1 MFILR
6 LLIAALI
13 VSYIIWLFYNRVMGK
28 NLGLSKV
35 ATWVLAATF
44 LIYLILSGLSY
55 FVEGF

>member
-6 LLIAALI
+6 LLIAALV
-13 VSYIIWLFYNRVMGK
+13 VSYVIWLFYNRVMGK

>member
-6 LLIAALI
+6 LLIAAMI
-13 VSYIIWLFYNRVMGK
+13 VSYVIWLFYNRVMGK

>member
-6 LLIAALI
+6 LLIAALV
-13 VSYIIWLFYNRVMGK
+13 VSYVIWLFYNRVMGK

-44 LIYLILSGLSY
+44 MIYLILSGLSY

>member
-6 LLIAALI
+6 LLIAAI
-13 VSYIIWLFYNRVMGK
+13 VVSYVIWLFYNRVMGK

>member
-6 LLIAALI
+6 LLIAALV

-35 ATWVLAATF
+35 ATWVMTATF
-44 LIYLILSGLSY
+44 LVYLILSLLSY
-55 FVEGF
+55 TVEGF

>member
-6 LLIAALI
+6 LLIAAMV
-13 VSYIIWLFYNRVMGK
+13 VSYVIWLFYDRVMGK

-44 LIYLILSGLSY
+44 MIYLILSGLSY

>member
-6 LLIAALI
+6 LLIAALV

-35 ATWVLAATF
+35 TTWVIAATF
-44 LIYLILSGLSY
+44 LIYLILSVLSY
-55 FVEGF
+55 IVEGF

>member
-6 LLIAALI
+6 LLIAAMV
-13 VSYIIWLFYNRVMGK
+13 VSYVIWLFYNRVMGK
-28 NLGLSKV
+28 NFGLSKV

>member
-6 LLIAALI
+6 LLIAAMV
-13 VSYIIWLFYNRVMGK
+13 VSYVIWLFYNRVMGK

-44 LIYLILSGLSY
+44 LIYLVLSGVSY

>member
-6 LLIAALI
+6 LLIAAMV
-13 VSYIIWLFYNRVMGK
+13 VSYAIWLFYNRVMGK

-44 LIYLILSGLSY
+44 LIYLVLSGLSY

>member
-6 LLIAALI
+6 LLIAAMV
-13 VSYIIWLFYNRVMGK
+13 VSYVIWLFYNRVMGK

-44 LIYLILSGLSY
+44 IIYLVLSGLSY

>member
-6 LLIAALI
+6 LLIAALV

-35 ATWVLAATF
+35 ATWVIATTF

-55 FVEGF
+55 IAEGF

>member
-6 LLIAALI
+6 LLIVAMV
-13 VSYIIWLFYNRVMGK
+13 VSYVIWLFYNRVLGK
-28 NLGLSKV
+28 NLGFSKV
-35 ATWVLAATF
+35 STWVLAATF

>member
-6 LLIAALI
+6 LLIAAMV

-55 FVEGF
+55 FIEGF

>member
-6 LLIAALI
+6 LLIAGLV

>member
-6 LLIAALI
+6 LLIAALV
-13 VSYIIWLFYNRVMGK
+13 VSYVIWLFYNRVMGK

-44 LIYLILSGLSY
+44 LIYLVLSGLSY

>member
-6 LLIAALI
+6 LLIAAMVI
-13 VSYIIWLFYNRVMGK
+13 SYVIWLFYNRVMGK

>member
-6 LLIAALI
+6 LLITALV

-35 ATWVLAATF
+35 ATWVIAATF
-44 LIYLILSGLSY
+44 LIYLILSLLSY
-55 FVEGF
+55 TVEGF

>member
-6 LLIAALI
+6 LLIAAMV
-13 VSYIIWLFYNRVMGK
+13 VSYVIWLFYNRIMGR

>member
-6 LLIAALI
+6 LLIAALV

-44 LIYLILSGLSY
+44 LIYLILSVLS
-55 FVEGF
+55 FIVEDF

>member
-6 LLIAALI
+6 LLIAAMV
-13 VSYIIWLFYNRVMGK
+13 VSYVIWFFYNRVMGK

>member
-6 LLIAALI
+6 LLIAAMV
-13 VSYIIWLFYNRVMGK
+13 VSYVIWLFYNRVMGK

-35 ATWVLAATF
+35 TTWVLAATF
-44 LIYLILSGLSY
+44 LIYLVLSGLSY

>member
-6 LLIAALI
+6 LLIAAMV
-13 VSYIIWLFYNRVMGK
+13 VSYVIWLFYNRVMGK
-28 NLGLSKV
+28 NLGFSKV

-44 LIYLILSGLSY
+44 LIYLVLSGLSY

>member
-6 LLIAALI
+6 LLIAAFV

>member
-6 LLIAALI
+6 LLIAAMV
-13 VSYIIWLFYNRVMGK
+13 VSYVIWLFYNRVMGK

-44 LIYLILSGLSY
+44 LIFLILSGLSY

>member
-6 LLIAALI
+6 LLIAALV
-13 VSYIIWLFYNRVMGK
+13 VSYVIWLFYNRVMGK

-35 ATWVLAATF
+35 ATWVLVVTL

-55 FVEGF
+55 IVEDF

>member
-6 LLIAALI
+6 LLIAAMV

>member
-6 LLIAALI
+6 LLIAAM
-13 VSYIIWLFYNRVMGK
+13 VASYVIWLFYNRVMGK

>member
-6 LLIAALI
+6 LLIAAMV
-13 VSYIIWLFYNRVMGK
+13 VSYVIWLFYNRVMGK

-35 ATWVLAATF
+35 ATWVLTATF

>member
-6 LLIAALI
+6 LLIAAVV
-13 VSYIIWLFYNRVMGK
+13 VSYVIWLFYNRVMGK

-44 LIYLILSGLSY
+44 LIYLVLSGLSY

>member
-6 LLIAALI
+6 LLIAAMV
-13 VSYIIWLFYNRVMGK
+13 VSYVIWLFYNRVMGK

-44 LIYLILSGLSY
+44 LIYIILSGLSY

>member
-6 LLIAALI
+6 LLIAALVI
-13 VSYIIWLFYNRVMGK
+13 SYVIWLFYNRVMGK

-35 ATWVLAATF
+35 STWVIAATF

-55 FVEGF
+55 IVEGF

>member
-6 LLIAALI
+6 LLVAALG
-13 VSYIIWLFYNRVMGK
+13 VSYIIWLFYNRVLGK

-44 LIYLILSGLSY
+44 LIYLVLSGLS
-55 FVEGF
+55 FVVEGF

>member
-6 LLIAALI
+6 LLIAAMV
-13 VSYIIWLFYNRVMGK
+13 VSYVIWLFYNRVMGK

>member
-1 MFILR
+1 MFILK
-6 LLIAALI
+6 LLIAALV

-35 ATWVLAATF
+35 TTWVIAATF

-55 FVEGF
+55 IVEGF